1 MSIELASA
9 FITIVPSLKGAG
21 GQITSELSGVDMTG
35 VGSKLGAELGSSIG
49 RSLDLQTVGTR
60 IQDIGGMITDVG
72 SSMTKNV
79 TAPAVIA
86 AGAVGGVV
94 AAFGWGRLTSLDA
107 AQAQLRGLGYEAEDV
122 ARISEMV
129 NEAVTG
135 GMATMGQGTSVAAG
149 ALAAGVAE
157 GDDLIRFIQLVDAA
171 AAGAQRPI
179 GDMAMVFNR
188 VQGMGTLMTGEL
200 NMIED
205 GLPGFTAAMAEAS
218 GVTIG
223 EFREMVTAGEIT
235 SDQFL
240 DVMDGFA
247 GDMATEYAKSWDGM
261 VGNTKAW
268 VGIIGETILGG
279 VFEQSKDELA
289 AFQEWLKT
297 DEVQAWAADFGKT
310 VGDAFTGLLNAIKG
324 VIEWWG
330 NLDPGMQSF
339 LLGLLGAA
347 IAIGPILIVV
357 GKVAA
362 GIGAVVKVIGIL
374 MPIIRGISLAFSA
387 FNLILAANPLI
398 LIAML
403 VIALVGAMI
412 YFFTQTE
419 LGQEIWAN
427 FTQFLSEAWTNIT
440 TFLSEAWANITQW
453 FTEFGTNI
461 STGWNDLWTGVGDFF
476 SGIWEGIKTAF
487 NAALEWLIDL
497 FLNWTL
503 LGLIIQHWDS
513 IVQVFTDVWNNIKT
527 FVSDAINNVSTTISN
542 VLDGIKT
549 TWTDTWNNVFSFVSD
564 IWSNITTGI
573 SDGWNGV
580 ADFLGSIPGKVKDFF
595 SGIGT
600 WLIDSGK
607 SLLTGFIEGITSG
620 FDNAMGAI
628 GDGLTAI
635 RDFFPFSPAKDG
647 PFSGKGWVAFAGE
660 SVGETFLDSMAVG
673 MKSNISDV
681 RAGLS
686 TVRREFDQTVGNRG
700 FTAQV
705 NADRFEAAGGGD
717 QRPVQVIVQALPG
730 MSEETIGG
738 MAARKM
744 SQILRG

>member
-1 MSIELASA
+1 MAIELASA
-9 FITIVPSLKGAG
+9 FITIVPSLRGAA
-21 GQITSELSGVDMTG
+21 GQITSELSGVDTSAA
-35 VGSKLGAELGSSIG
+35 GSKIGADLSGAVV
-49 RSLDLQTVGTR
+49 RSLDFQAVGVQLQNIGGQIADVGT
-60 IQDIGGMITDVG
+60 
-72 SSMTKNV
+72 SLSKNI
-79 TAPAVIA
+79 TAPALIA
-86 AGAVGGVV
+86 GAAVGGVV
-94 AAFGWGRLTSLDA
+94 ATLGWGRLTSLDA

-129 NEAVTG
+129 TEAVSG

-157 GDDLIRFIQLVDAA
+157 GEDLVEYIQLVDAA
-171 AAGAQRPI
+171 AVGAQRPI

-205 GLPGFTAAMAEAS
+205 GLPGFTAAMADAS
-218 GVTIG
+218 GVTVK
-223 EFREMVTAGEIT
+223 EFRDMVTAGEVT

-240 DVMDGFA
+240 GVMDGFA

-289 AFQEWLKT
+289 SFQEWLKT
-297 DEVQAWAADFGKT
+297 DEVQAWATEFGKS
-310 VGDAFTGLLNAIKG
+310 VGDAFSGLLDAIKG

-330 NLDPGMQSF
+330 NLDPGMQGF
-339 LLGLLGAA
+339 LLGLLGFAV
-347 IAIGPILIVV
+347 AIGPILIVV
-357 GKVAA
+357 GKIAV
-362 GIGAVVKVIGIL
+362 GVGAVIKVIGIL
-374 MPIIRGISLAFSA
+374 MPIVRGISLAFGA

-419 LGQEIWAN
+419 QGKEIWAN

-440 TFLSEAWANITQW
+440 TFLQEAWANITQF
-453 FTEFGTNI
+453 FTDFGTNI
-461 STGWNDLWTGVGDFF
+461 ETGWNDLWTGVGAFF
-476 SGIWEGIKTAF
+476 TGIWEGIKTAF
-487 NAALEWLIDL
+487 NAALQWLVDL

-527 FVSDAINNVSTTISN
+527 SVSDSINNVSTTISN
-542 VLDGIKT
+542 VLTGITT
-549 TWTDTWNNVFSFVSD
+549 TWTDAWNSVASFVSE

-573 SDGWNGV
+573 RDGWNGV

-600 WLIDSGK
+600 WLVDSGK
-607 SLLTGFIEGITSG
+607 SLLTGFVDGITSG
-620 FDNAMGAI
+620 FNNAMGAI

-647 PFSGKGWVAFAGE
+647 PFSGTGWVAFAGE
-660 SVGETFLDSMAVG
+660 SVGETFLGSMAAG

-686 TVRREFDQTVGNRG
+686 TVQREFDQTVGNRG
-700 FTAQV
+700 FAARV
-705 NADRFEAAGGGD
+705 DADRPEMGGGGN
-717 QRPVQVIVQALPG
+717 QRPIEVHVHALPG
-730 MSEETIGG
+730 MSEETVGHI
-738 MAARKM
+738 AANRV
-744 SQILRG
+744 SSILRG